1 MLTRNGFKLE
11 AAWEIINCL
20 ECGYSGYLCELHNEV
35 FNTDYYETYN
45 PAAKKWFDEYDLS
58 VFDVVDE
65 IITYEKD
72 NFGEVNTDFS
82 NPCAVL
88 NMYWYIIGD
97 EVMQELM
104 DGSPECDELWNC
116 QLDENEAKFVLN
128 YFRNRLEELY

>member
-20 ECGYSGYLCELHNEV
+20 EIGYSGYLCDLHNEV
-35 FNTDYYETYN
+35 FNTGYYETYN
-45 PAAKKWFDEYDLS
+45 LAAKRWFDEFDYS
-58 VFDVVDE
+58 VFDVINE

-72 NFGEVNTDFS
+72 NFGEVTTDFS
-82 NPCAVL
+82 NPCNVL

-128 YFRNRLEELY
+128 YFRNRMEEIF